1 MKRSNIKRKIGV
13 FFLVIVTVFV
23 CFAVQAF
30 AAWDDWHS
38 GYATYTGSGYSGGNA
53 RLDPIPS
60 DMEITALNPEDY
72 NSYGVQ
78 ASLAGAYL
86 EVKGSKGSTV
96 VYVTDKYPEGAP
108 GALDLC
114 PVSFGKVGDI
124 SAGKIDISW
133 RVVKAPITGNFTYN
147 FMASDCQWWAAIQ
160 VRNHKYP
167 VLKMEYY
174 KDEKWNNMKKE
185 PYNYFIGVNMG
196 TSPLQI
202 RITDIHGQV
211 VTDTLPALAAEV
223 SEAAKDYSVPGNV
236 QFPDVKADA
245 GIVGDINNDGTVNS
259 IDYAQMKSYLTG
271 INGEQPA
278 EDDLWAG
285 DLNGDG
291 TIDSID
297 YALMKSYLLG
307 KINEFPKK

>member
-1 MKRSNIKRKIGV
+1 MKRSNVKRKISV
-13 FFLVIVTVFV
+13 SFLVIVSVFV
-23 CFAVQAF
+23 CFVVQAS

-53 RLDPIPS
+53 RLDPIPP
-60 DMEITALNPEDY
+60 DMEITALNAEDY
-72 NSYGVQ
+72 NSYGVP

-114 PVSFGKVGDI
+114 PTSFGKIGDI
-124 SAGKIDISW
+124 PAGKIDISW
-133 RVVKAPITGNFTYN
+133 RVVKAPITGNFVYS

-174 KDEKWNNMKKE
+174 KDGKWNNMRKE
-185 PYNYFIGVNMG
+185 PYNYFIGENMG
-196 TSPLQI
+196 TSPLQV
-202 RITDIHGQV
+202 RITDIRGQV
-211 VTDTLPALAAEV
+211 VTDTLPALAAEIP
-223 SEAAKDYSVPGNV
+223 EGAKDYFVLGNV
-236 QFPDVKADA
+236 QFPDAETNA
-245 GIVGDINNDGTVNS
+245 GIVGDVNEDGIVNS
-259 IDYAQMKSYLTG
+259 IDYALMKSYLLG
-271 INGEQPA
+271 ITKDLPA
-278 EDDLWAG
+278 TDDLWAG
-285 DLNGDG
+285 DVNGDG

-307 KINEFPKK
+307 RINEFPKK